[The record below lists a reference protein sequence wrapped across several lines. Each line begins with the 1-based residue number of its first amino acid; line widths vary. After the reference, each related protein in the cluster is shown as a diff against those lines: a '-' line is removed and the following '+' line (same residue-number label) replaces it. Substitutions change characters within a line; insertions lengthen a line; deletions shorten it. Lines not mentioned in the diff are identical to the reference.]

1 MFGWVR
7 RAAIDR
13 ELAEILDRHEQVRAD
28 GQAIR
33 DYLLRV
39 MADNQNGVEKFSDDA
54 LNRAAELIDQVG
66 AGAFYWMTDIAAQ
79 MVDLSAASLRGF
91 ATNVSA
97 ELGPNATPE
106 EIVALVVK
114 VP

>member
-1 MFGWVR
+1 M
-7 RAAIDR
+7 DR
-13 ELAEILDRHEQVRAD
+13 ELAAILDQHQQVRED

-33 DYLLRV
+33 DYLLQV
-39 MADNQNGVEKFSDDA
+39 MADNQNGVEKFSDAA
-54 LNRAAELIDQVG
+54 LLRAQELIDQVG

-79 MVDLSAASLRGF
+79 MVDLSTASMRGF

-97 ELGPNATPE
+97 EFGAHATPE
-106 EIVALVVK
+106 EIVKLVVQ